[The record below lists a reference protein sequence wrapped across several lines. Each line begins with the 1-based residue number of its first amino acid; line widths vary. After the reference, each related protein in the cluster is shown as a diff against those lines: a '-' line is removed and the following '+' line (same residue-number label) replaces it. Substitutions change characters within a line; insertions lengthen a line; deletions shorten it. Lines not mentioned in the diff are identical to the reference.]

1 MSTLPWREP
10 GFPTLSGVDP
20 LKQLI
25 TLLAVL
31 NPIGVIPFFI
41 HFTRNLNP
49 AQRRRTIWVSSLTV
63 FAVIAVSALAGLRL
77 LEFFGISLA
86 SFQVGGGI
94 LLLINAVQMLNAE
107 PADSNPREVA
117 AASQRVD
124 VGDSVAVSPLTIP
137 LLTGPATIS
146 TMVIYAQQT
155 RGWTDNAVLV
165 GYGVVGGAVTFA
177 AFAGAERISRLLG
190 ETGINVLTRIMGL
203 VLAAV
208 GVEIMADGLTKLF
221 PALARTVI

>member
-1 MSTLPWREP
+1 
-10 GFPTLSGVDP
+10 VDP

-41 HFTRNLNP
+41 HFTRGLNP
-49 AQRRRTIWVSSLTV
+49 AQRHRTVWVCSLTV

-86 SFQVGGGI
+86 SFQVGGGV

-107 PADSNPREVA
+107 PADSSPREVA
-117 AASQRVD
+117 AASEKLD
-124 VGDSVAVSPLTIP
+124 AGDSVAVSPLTIP
-137 LLTGPATIS
+137 LLTGPATLS
-146 TMVIYAQQT
+146 TMVIYSQQA
-155 RGWTDNAVLV
+155 RGAGDLALLV
-165 GYGVVGGAVTFA
+165 GYGAIGAAVTFG
-177 AFAGAERISRLLG
+177 AFAGAERITRLLG
-190 ETGINVLTRIMGL
+190 QTGINVLTRVMGL

-208 GVEIMADGLTKLF
+208 GVEIMAAGLLTLL
-221 PALARTVI
+221 PGLGAPGA